1 MYMYIYVQIRLIHTY
16 QYVCVEVCT
25 WNPGRS
31 NLNFQI
37 ITSSSQIQAHQLHAD
52 LRNHAEIWAARAMQS
67 LRISLSSVVFLLMA
81 LSLSLC
87 SLFLSVC
94 LPHLEVA
101 HWPSLRHPCMCE
113 CTCELQGAKCSI
125 TYHETFR
132 KISQMQ
138 MCKAQVICFLAL
150 CARPSN
156 LYCTL

>member
-81 LSLSLC
+81 LSLSLAV
-87 SLFLSVC
+87 SLFPLFKCLSTASGGRA
-94 LPHLEVA
+94 LAFIET
-101 HWPSLRHPCMCE
+101 SLH
-113 CTCELQGAKCSI
+113 
-125 TYHETFR
+125 
-132 KISQMQ
+132 
-138 MCKAQVICFLAL
+138 V
-150 CARPSN
+150 
-156 LYCTL
+156 